1 MSNTAEVIK
10 FPAPL
15 QGQQESRMAELEK
28 GYLRLANQIQDALC
42 IVELS
47 GREFRVLNAI
57 VRLTYGWSKKSDR
70 IANSLIADKTTLKVK
85 HVSEAVLSLAYRNI
99 IILRRIG
106 QTRYIGVNTC
116 LDKWAYTKPN
126 CMKCPVAFQAAEVET
141 WVINAPEFMIGDP
154 QNQGQLSPKT
164 GMVIPE
170 NRDGDFTPPSIPEN
184 RDGYPRI
191 QGKVFPKIGNTKDIL
206 PKTNIKTDLTQPK
219 PFPAGRDFQDY
230 VAGLLEGKLSGGSA
244 LEFHDSAIAT
254 LQAAGL
260 DVHREYPVPERGD
273 GREGRI
279 DIVVIDENGIRCG
292 IELDRNSPRQKS
304 LLKLGAVE
312 SGICVLR
319 RSDIVRSTEQGVI
332 VIGGSVSAKKDR
344 AAKFNPLSIP
354 VPEWLDSTAWGEW
367 VAYRQQSGKAIK
379 TELTVTKAFKLLK
392 ACLDEGHN
400 PVDVINTSIANGY
413 QGLFKPKFALN
424 DRKAGRDVNHISEPD
439 KTIPTGFR
447 G

>member
-1 MSNTAEVIK
+1 MSNTAEIYK
-10 FPAPL
+10 FPAQ
-15 QGQQESRMAELEK
+15 QGKQESRMAELEN

-106 QTRYIGVNTC
+106 QTRYIGINTN
-116 LDKWAYTKPN
+116 LDKWAYAKPN
-126 CMKCPVAFQAAEVET
+126 CMKCPAAFPAAEVVT
-141 WVINAPEFMIGDP
+141 WVITIPEFRDSNFTP
-154 QNQGQLSPKT
+154 ST
-164 GMVIPE
+164 IPE
-170 NRDGDFTPPSIPEN
+170 NGDNHPQK
-184 RDGYPRI
+184 
-191 QGKVFPKIGNTKDIL
+191 QGKGSLKTGNTKDIL
-206 PKTNIKTDLTQPK
+206 PKTNINTDLTQPK
-219 PFPAGRDFQDY
+219 PFPAGRDFRDY
-230 VAGLLEGKLSGGSA
+230 VAGVLEGKLSGDSA

-279 DIVVIDENGIRCG
+279 DIVVTDGNGTRCG
-292 IELDRNSPRQKS
+292 IELDRISPRQKS

-319 RSDIVRSTEQGVI
+319 RGDIARRTEQGVLI
-332 VIGGSVSAKKDR
+332 IGGSVSAKKDR
-344 AAKFNPLSIP
+344 AARFDPLSIP
-354 VPEWLDSTAWGEW
+354 VPEWLDASSWSEW

-379 TELTVTKAFKLLK
+379 TELTVTKAFSLLK
-392 ACLDEGHN
+392 QCLDEGHD
-400 PVDVINTSIANGY
+400 PVAVINASIANGY
-413 QGLFKPKFALN
+413 QGLFKPKFGLSSRN
-424 DRKAGRDVNHISEPD
+424 AGRDVNHISQPD
-439 KTIPTGFR
+439 KKIPTGFR

>member
-1 MSNTAEVIK
+1 MSMSNTAEIFK
-10 FPAPL
+10 FPAQL
-15 QGQQESRMAELEK
+15 GKQESRMAELEN

-106 QTRYIGVNTC
+106 QTRYIGINTC

-126 CMKCPVAFQAAEVET
+126 CMKCPAAFPAAEVET
-141 WVINAPEFMIGDP
+141 WVINAPEFMICNP
-154 QNQGQLSPKT
+154 QNQGEVSPKT
-164 GMVIPE
+164 GMAIPE
-170 NRDGDFTPPSIPEN
+170 NRDGDFTPPTIPEN

-191 QGKVFPKIGNTKDIL
+191 QGTLSPKTGNTKDIL
-206 PKTNIKTDLTQPK
+206 PKTNIKTYLTPSNPPK
-219 PFPAGRDFQDY
+219 
-230 VAGLLEGKLSGGSA
+230 GK
-244 LEFHDSAIAT
+244 
-254 LQAAGL
+254 
-260 DVHREYPVPERGD
+260 V
-273 GREGRI
+273 
-279 DIVVIDENGIRCG
+279 
-292 IELDRNSPRQKS
+292 
-304 LLKLGAVE
+304 
-312 SGICVLR
+312 
-319 RSDIVRSTEQGVI
+319 
-332 VIGGSVSAKKDR
+332 
-344 AAKFNPLSIP
+344 KFDPLTIP
-354 VPEWLDSTAWGEW
+354 VPEWLDSESWGEW

-379 TELTVTKAFKLLK
+379 TEMTVTKAFKLLK

-413 QGLFKPKFALN
+413 QGLFKPKFALAE
-424 DRKAGRDVNHISEPD
+424 RKAGRDVNHISEPD

>member
-1 MSNTAEVIK
+1 MSNTAEIYK
-10 FPAPL
+10 FPAQ
-15 QGQQESRMAELEK
+15 QGKQESRMAELEN

-85 HVSEAVLSLAYRNI
+85 HVSEAVLNLAYRNI

-106 QTRYIGVNTC
+106 QTRYIGINTN

-126 CMKCPVAFQAAEVET
+126 CTKCPAAFPAAEVVT
-141 WVINAPEFMIGDP
+141 WVITIPEFRDSNFTP
-154 QNQGQLSPKT
+154 ST
-164 GMVIPE
+164 IPE
-170 NRDGDFTPPSIPEN
+170 NGDNHPQK
-184 RDGYPRI
+184 
-191 QGKVFPKIGNTKDIL
+191 QGEVSLKTGNTKDIL
-206 PKTNIKTDLTQPK
+206 PKTNINTDLTQPK
-219 PFPAGRDFQDY
+219 PFPAGRDFRDY
-230 VAGLLEGKLSGGSA
+230 VAGVLEGKLSGDSA

-279 DIVVIDENGIRCG
+279 DIVVTDGNGTRCG
-292 IELDRNSPRQKS
+292 IELDRISPRQKS

-319 RSDIVRSTEQGVI
+319 RGDIARRTEQGVLI
-332 VIGGSVSAKKDR
+332 IGGSKSAKKDR
-344 AAKFNPLSIP
+344 AARFDPLSIP
-354 VPEWLDSTAWGEW
+354 VPEWLDASSWSEW

-379 TELTVTKAFKLLK
+379 TELTVTKAFSLLK
-392 ACLDEGHN
+392 QCLDEGHD
-400 PVDVINTSIANGY
+400 PVAVINASIANGY
-413 QGLFKPKFALN
+413 QGLFKPKFGLSS
-424 DRKAGRDVNHISEPD
+424 RKAGRDVNHISQPD
-439 KTIPTGFR
+439 KKIPTGFR
-447 G
+447 GAK